1 LSQPD
6 ATSSS
11 SNTLP
16 VLVRHWLRAGCAPF
30 VARMVTIAME
40 WLCVVEMERFPA
52 VRALAVRPTQP
63 LLYMYLRSLTIS
75 VCRIADVAADTHV
88 DVLPPNTLTVELT
101 FAGVSSA
108 IMDGDNPLPE
118 YSLNL
123 RTELAAVWSVETAQV
138 RIQGMEPVP
147 FSSDTG
153 FTFRVDIAVLP
164 SVLGEGLSADAVS
177 NMAIGT
183 RIADHGLTQVAHV
196 NIVAPPVVEDDSPPP
211 PPEGGGGPPPAAVS
225 ISSLDSFGLMSNRYL
240 VLC

>member
-1 LSQPD
+1 
-6 ATSSS
+6 
-11 SNTLP
+11 
-16 VLVRHWLRAGCAPF
+16 
-30 VARMVTIAME
+30 ME

-108 IMDGDNPLPE
+108 VMDGDNPLPE

-147 FSSDTG
+147 FSPDTG

-225 ISSLDSFGLMSNRYL
+225 ISSLDSFGLMSNHYL